1 MHIRQPMR
9 ILQPTTIRTTMAP
22 HTIRTI
28 HTRMAVFAVL
38 TARAY
43 HLTSAFDCEAGEPRA
58 KRENE
63 EGREG

>member
-9 ILQPTTIRTTMAP
+9 ILQPTTIRTTMTP

-28 HTRMAVFAVL
+28 HTRMAIFAVL

-43 HLTSAFDCEAGEPRA
+43 HFTSAFDCVAGEQRT
-58 KRENE
+58 KNSEIK
-63 EGREG
+63 